1 MATPFA
7 DETMLQVST
16 KNTVFVSDSGALGAC
31 VAPIW
36 SGLDAIDEK
45 GG

>member
-7 DETMLQVST
+7 DETMLQVSA
-16 KNTVFVSDSGALGAC
+16 KNAAFLVDSGALGAY

-36 SGLDAIDEK
+36 NGLDAIDEK